1 MMRRRLRVR
10 GTQKPE
16 IELEQ
21 LARAL
26 IRAAQ
31 EKAETTRTERA
42 KQPEASHEQ

>member
-1 MMRRRLRVR
+1 MRRQLRVR

-26 IRAAQ
+26 LRAAQ
-31 EKAETTRTERA
+31 EKAEAARTQRA
-42 KQPEASHEQ
+42 REPEASHDQ